1 MNEQHKKL
9 YKELRRLDRL
19 LKERE
24 TKTQKDYQK
33 LLSKLDSKK
42 KEDGVWISLEEKECQ
57 ELLKIWNDEKKHL
70 ENKTKIIE
78 SILDN
83 VKIIKEQ
90 RVASPMLKREAPID
104 LSGNVR
110 KRQRKKKE
118 EPHLIPSNP
127 LDPTLPIRKGRAKP
141 LTGAKKAP
149 PEYIIPRG
157 AAVAAKTGESMW
169 ILTTV
174 VRFLPE
180 KVDQYEVVDA
190 DPYEDVAT
198 RKHYTLPRKCII
210 PLPTTQP
217 EQWSKATCYPK
228 SSMVLA
234 MFPNTTAFYPAVVQ
248 GCPTRGHPDY
258 VLIFDD
264 DEENGKKST

>member
-1 MNEQHKKL
+1 MK
-9 YKELRRLDRL
+9 
-19 LKERE
+19 
-24 TKTQKDYQK
+24 
-33 LLSKLDSKK
+33 
-42 KEDGVWISLEEKECQ
+42 
-57 ELLKIWNDEKKHL
+57 KKHL

-127 LDPTLPIRKGRAKP
+127 LDPTLPIRKGFYFFIIYLNLSLSPLIHNFRRAKP

-264 DEENGKKST
+264 DEENGKKAPKRNVAPRFVIQQDT